1 MSIDAFVSI
10 HPGRIRN
17 SKEVNEILSRIK
29 RFEKKRKCEAGVVII
44 QNRQL
49 GGIYEIVSKE
59 EAEKGIKNPRNI
71 DRYVGF
77 YQRSYFEELKE
88 RLEKESKS
96 KQDN

>member
-59 EAEKGIKNPRNI
+59 EAEKLRDELIQKA
-71 DRYVGF
+71 
-77 YQRSYFEELKE
+77 RSSRTGQGL
-88 RLEKESKS
+88 
-96 KQDN
+96 